1 MINGI
6 DDNDNEDDLEND
18 LKDYVENEVASP
30 NLSYFDDFVVPYLP
44 SAGSQATLALSVAAL
59 TFDSG
64 SLSESQQ
71 SIVALYFDAHFKTG
85 FEKFI
90 EVAGTELENLRAFL
104 IVSAL
109 DVPCEIY
116 QELLSNYYPALKMDE
131 GLGAVADD
139 KILLQNNYFR
149 GLLSNFNKLCK
160 GGFDINELIY
170 RQIFDERIDNS
181 HTTHSPT
188 KKRMVAQQLKH
199 EVWQLVKKYDLAK
212 DLFIKEIIE
221 LLSHQYPD
229 AHSLLEDV
237 GYGSSRVRR
246 KLFGT

>member
-6 DDNDNEDDLEND
+6 DDNDNDNEDDVE
-18 LKDYVENEVASP
+18 DYVEDEVESP
-30 NLSYFDDFVVPYLP
+30 NLSYLDDFVVPYLP
-44 SAGSQATLALSVAAL
+44 SAGSQATLALPVAAL
-59 TFDSG
+59 TIDSG
-64 SLSESQQ
+64 SLNESQQ
-71 SIVALYFDAHFKTG
+71 GIVALYFDAHFKTG

-90 EVAGTELENLRAFL
+90 EVAGAELENLRAFL

-116 QELLSNYYPALKMDE
+116 QELLNNYYPALKMDE
-131 GLGAVADD
+131 VLGTE
-139 KILLQNNYFR
+139 ILLQNNFFR

-160 GGFDINELIY
+160 GGIDINELIY